1 MDLTTQLWSM
11 NKETWNLT
19 PFLAPKFTSQF
30 GFIDGFGCSTA
41 VNRSVVVFIGGHY
54 MDVRLKPGA
63 KGLVFSDYKYIPMK
77 WPINDQA
84 FQFNFLTRNW
94 TELPKVPNIQ
104 VGLAKYM
111 HIFIIIIRGKIN

>member
-19 PFLAPKFTSQF
+19 PFLAPKLTSQF

-41 VNRSVVVFIGGHY
+41 VNSSVVVFIGGHY

-63 KGLVFSDYKYIPMK
+63 KGLVFSDYK
-77 WPINDQA
+77 QA
-84 FQFNFLTRNW
+84 SSLPSGPPFNLKIYYLATSARAWIFLVVTHF
-94 TELPKVPNIQ
+94 TFL
-104 VGLAKYM
+104 
-111 HIFIIIIRGKIN
+111 